1 MNDTTTAL
9 ALTPT
14 PTPTPLVEEVRIAN
28 LAMGQQQPMHVVT
41 YESARLFIVALTLS
55 GIGIII
61 ALGGIAMVL
70 VLLARRLDKAVGA
83 LRQETG
89 IEVRSGLLNG
99 SGKPGDA
106 ANGNPAPK
114 KSKRGNPADHDSG
127 TSCAEERDDEED

>member
-9 ALTPT
+9 TPA
-14 PTPTPLVEEVRIAN
+14 PTPTPLVEEVQIAN
-28 LAMGQQQPMHVVT
+28 LGMGQQQPMHVVT

-61 ALGGIAMVL
+61 ALGGIALVL
-70 VLLARRLDKAVGA
+70 VLLARRLDKAVSA

-106 ANGNPAPK
+106 ADGNPAPK
-114 KSKRGNPADHDSG
+114 KSKRGNSANHDSG